1 MTYRADHFLAYIRN
15 PYMHSRIN
23 CGSCIVSQ
31 INLFSFP
38 DKVLS
43 TRHNQFISPSAIR
56 EEVNEIIGYNQK
68 ESTNIFD
75 CQLLLGLALSTA
87 KEMEM
92 KLWAAIVLRELP
104 GYQRTG
110 QEKTGT
116 VWKLVVFTLLQFDW
130 HSCWLL

>member
-1 MTYRADHFLAYIRN
+1 MNRHDLQADHFLAHIRN

-23 CGSCIVSQ
+23 CGSCIESQ
-31 INLFSFP
+31 INLFPLP

-56 EEVNEIIGYNQK
+56 EEVNEIIGYNQT

-87 KEMEM
+87 KAMEM
-92 KLWAAIVLRELP
+92 KLWEAIILRELP
-104 GYQRTG
+104 WLPKDRSGENWEG
-110 QEKTGT
+110 VGAGG
-116 VWKLVVFTLLQFDW
+116 L
-130 HSCWLL
+130 HSVAV

>member
-1 MTYRADHFLAYIRN
+1 M
-15 PYMHSRIN
+15 
-23 CGSCIVSQ
+23 
-31 INLFSFP
+31 
-38 DKVLS
+38 
-43 TRHNQFISPSAIR
+43 
-56 EEVNEIIGYNQK
+56 NEIIGYNQK

-130 HSCWLL
+130 HSCWLFEATNFVNTLGLPFRKDSH